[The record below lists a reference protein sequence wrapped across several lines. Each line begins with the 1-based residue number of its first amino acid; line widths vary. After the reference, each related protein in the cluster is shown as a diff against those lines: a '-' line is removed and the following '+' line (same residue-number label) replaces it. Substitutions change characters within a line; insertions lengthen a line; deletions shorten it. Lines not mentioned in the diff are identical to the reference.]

1 MRDAIKRYLPKALFV
16 AAVLVFQISAQEKE
30 LTVEQ
35 YEAEMASL
43 QLRGQTA
50 REQIAQ
56 EQAKV
61 EKLKQGLTET
71 GEKIASVTRQI
82 FATLG
87 ISEQDLVTA
96 ENELVSIHE
105 NLQHLSTLSPP
116 EVSKD
121 KIAEIESALE
131 LWKSSGVSSLKQISQ
146 RIGVIEEMLKR
157 LKGTVLSYVPPS
169 DADTVKA
176 AEVVETLENKVIT
189 GSADTDS
196 PHNFDTYTVRGAGE
210 PESLFRIARIVYGD
224 PLEWP
229 RIYRANK
236 ALIDANFKKCEGKV
250 KISEPQDLLLP
261 GQVLQI
267 PR

>member
-1 MRDAIKRYLPKALFV
+1 MRIAIKRYFPYALLV
-16 AAVLVFQISAQEKE
+16 AAVLVFEISAQESK
-30 LTVEQ
+30 LTVEP

-43 QLRGQTA
+43 QQRGQTA

-56 EQAKV
+56 EQAKI
-61 EKLKQGLTET
+61 EKLKQKLTET
-71 GEKIASVTRQI
+71 GEKIASVTGQI
-82 FATLG
+82 FSKLG

-105 NLQHLSTLSPP
+105 NLQHLSTLSLSEIP
-116 EVSKD
+116 KD
-121 KIAEIESALE
+121 KIAEIESTLE
-131 LWKSSGVSSLKQISQ
+131 PWKSSGVASLKRISL
-146 RIGVIEEMLKR
+146 RIGVIEEMLVR
-157 LKGTVLSYVPPS
+157 LKSAVLSYVPPS
-169 DADTVKA
+169 KGDTVK
-176 AEVVETLENKVIT
+176 TLENKVLT
-189 GSADTDS
+189 GPTVTDS
-196 PHNFDTYTVRGAGE
+196 PQNFDTYTVRGAGE
-210 PESLFRIARIVYGD
+210 AESLFRIARTVYGD

-250 KISEPQDLLLP
+250 KISEPQDLILP